1 MHVAACQWFPLFK
14 MWREVIPRA
23 RRSSTF
29 YILEK
34 FGLKSEVPVKE
45 HGGKQWEKAPDISFG
60 LSMHACLQLGVHT

>member
-1 MHVAACQWFPLFK
+1 M
-14 MWREVIPRA
+14 IPRA